1 MAIFL
6 IVEVIVKV
14 HLHKILWFY
23 IYGGYDVDKVLIK
36 VSKKVWKIDG
46 KSHVIK
52 MCNAIK
58 CIRDYVYYII
68 TKYFGCS
75 KSIY

>member
-14 HLHKILWFY
+14 HCTKFFDFLYMGF
-23 IYGGYDVDKVLIK
+23 DVDKAIVK

-68 TKYFGCS
+68 TKYFGCVG
-75 KSIY
+75 